1 MKNYTEFMKNDS
13 FFDEKGV
20 HFDAKS
26 APFLDPFLEAL
37 FEHLFEST
45 EIINPDNEGFWIF

>member
-26 APFLDPFLEAL
+26 APFLGPFLEAL
-37 FEHLFEST
+37 FEHLFEGT
-45 EIINPDNEGFWIF
+45 EIINPDNEGF